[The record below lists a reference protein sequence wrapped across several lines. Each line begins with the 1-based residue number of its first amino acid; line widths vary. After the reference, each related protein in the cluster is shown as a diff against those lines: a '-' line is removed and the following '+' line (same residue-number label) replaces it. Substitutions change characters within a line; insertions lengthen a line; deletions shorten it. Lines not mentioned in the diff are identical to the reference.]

1 MEAISD
7 REIMIRLHD
16 NVTTLKEAIERF
28 AKTLENLETIKIK
41 DHEQRLS
48 KVERFVSEWA
58 GAYKIIA
65 IVGLVLGI
73 VSLIMGIKHSVF

>member
-1 MEAISD
+1 MEPITD
-7 REIMIRLHD
+7 REIMIRLD
-16 NVTTLKEAIERF
+16 GNVTHLSQAIERF
-28 AKTLENLETIKIK
+28 ANALEKLETIKIK
-41 DHEQRLS
+41 DHELRIK